1 MYKKTLLLAFSLL
14 LFLPRGSAEP
24 IKLHPNN
31 PHYYLFN
38 GRPTILITSAE
49 HYGGVVNKDFD
60 YVAYFD
66 ALKAYGMNYTRI
78 YPGFLFEPMGK
89 FMKGN
94 TLGAK
99 PISLIL
105 PWARRVEQLGI
116 AGFGWG
122 VAWLAGDGVH
132 RYRSAASLAV
142 DAEGA
147 RSAAAVRSSRFLV
160 HLRRPN
166 RLSTVQLSD
175 SQPFLDAP
183 GEDAVGTIAF
193 CHNGFLERHEELRP
207 RYQSH
212 LRGRADSEVGF
223 EFFKERVDAGTDPAA
238 ALAEVH
244 ERLGGTANLGS
255 LGPKESGTSTSTRS
269 SWA

>member
-1 MYKKTLLLAFSLL
+1 MAVAASEEIAF
-14 LFLPRGSAEP
+14 GS
-24 IKLHPNN
+24 
-31 PHYYLFN
+31 
-38 GRPTILITSAE
+38 
-49 HYGGVVNKDFD
+49 
-60 YVAYFD
+60 
-66 ALKAYGMNYTRI
+66 
-78 YPGFLFEPMGK
+78 
-89 FMKGN
+89 
-94 TLGAK
+94 
-99 PISLIL
+99 IL

-166 RLSTVQLSD
+166 RLATVQLSD

-207 RYQSH
+207 RYQSR

-255 LGPKESGTSTSTRS
+255 LGADGELLVYGGYPANAPWAFGWRGLSVVATALHSDDQSVFDLLFTDATHRRRIGREVETVEPPAVTTRR
-269 SWA
+269 AG